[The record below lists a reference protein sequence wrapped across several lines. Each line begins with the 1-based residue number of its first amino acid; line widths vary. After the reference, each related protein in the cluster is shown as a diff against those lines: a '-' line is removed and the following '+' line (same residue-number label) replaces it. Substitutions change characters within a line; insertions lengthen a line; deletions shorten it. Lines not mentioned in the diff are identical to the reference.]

1 MPSPN
6 EYSQLNEAAA
16 ATSRVAQQA
25 GKLSLGVKLGAGA
38 LVAGLVGWMSY
49 SGLHRAPPVNASQKR
64 FHVSTGFQPPDAFNT
79 TAPQLKLG
87 VMHVPAAPT
96 PTIAVPP
103 PQPPGVITPPSMPA
117 PVAVPVPTDNG
128 DAARRA
134 AEAARRAA
142 AAAEAAKWA
151 RLKAGQIII
160 NNGSVNGRAG
170 VTGASRAATIASAR
184 TPGLSWKDSDPN
196 TQFLNGVA
204 GQGVDTVHATK
215 IRRIDALVAQGTT
228 IPAILETAVDSDLPG
243 MVRAITSDD
252 VWSFDG
258 RRVLIPTGTHLIGQ
272 YKSGIAQGQTRVF
285 IVWTRLLRPDGV
297 SVQLGSPGT
306 DAMGR
311 AGNGGIV
318 DNHYIQ
324 RFGSSILL
332 SIIGG
337 ASQLIAGLG
346 QNNQQQAQSA
356 STSVTNPITGITTTT
371 TTQPSQASQL
381 NQQARQVA
389 SQTIAQELTTIS
401 QDALKNSI
409 NIPPTIT
416 LDQGTRI
423 VVFVRRDLDFSS
435 LYPDPVQEAL
445 QKLRREHGG
454 GDHTAP
460 DHSTP

>member
-6 EYSQLNEAAA
+6 EYSQLNEAAS

-25 GKLSLGVKLGAGA
+25 GKLGLGVKIGAGA
-38 LVAGLVGWMSY
+38 LVVGLVGWVIWSNA
-49 SGLHRAPPVNASQKR
+49 HRGASVNANQKR
-64 FHVSTGFQPPDAFNT
+64 FNVSTGFQPPDALNT
-79 TAPQLKLG
+79 RAPQLRLG
-87 VMHVPAAPT
+87 VMHVPPAPTTSLPVAPAQPPVSIAAPSL
-96 PTIAVPP
+96 
-103 PQPPGVITPPSMPA
+103 PQPVSS
-117 PVAVPVPTDNG
+117 PVATDNG
-128 DAARRA
+128 DAARLAAKLA
-134 AEAARRAA
+134 AERARAA

-151 RLKAGQIII
+151 RLKAGQIIA
-160 NNGSVNGRAG
+160 NNGANVGGNPSGGAPAGRAG
-170 VTGASRAATIASAR
+170 SNSV
-184 TPGLSWKDSDPN
+184 TPGLAFKDSDPN

-204 GQGVDTVHATK
+204 AQGVDTVHATK

-228 IPAILETAVDSDLPG
+228 IPAILETAVQSDLAG

-285 IVWTRLLRPDGV
+285 IVWSRLLRPDGV

-306 DAMGR
+306 DPMGR

-318 DNHYIQ
+318 DNHYIE

-381 NQQARQVA
+381 NQQARATA
-389 SQTIAQELTTIS
+389 SQTIAQELTSIS

-409 NIPPTIT
+409 KIPPTIF

-445 QKLRREHGG
+445 QKLRREHG
-454 GDHTAP
+454 ALE
-460 DHSTP
+460 HSTP